1 MRRLRQFLLWLRV
14 LWFRKILGMDI
25 HPSVRLSL
33 SAKLDRTF
41 KAGIHIGEGSYVA
54 FGARILT
61 HDFTRGM
68 YLHTRIGTNCFIG
81 GQSLILPGVTIGD
94 GSIVGA
100 GSVVT
105 KDVPALAAVAGNPA
119 RVISTDIE
127 TLKFGRLDIADEN
140 EAHFRATDPAAAAL
154 NDSDFK
160 KRLAAR
166 QDS

>member
-68 YLHTRIGTNCFIG
+68 YLHTRIEQIA
-81 GQSLILPGVTIGD
+81 SL
-94 GSIVGA
+94 VG
-100 GSVVT
+100 
-105 KDVPALAAVAGNPA
+105 
-119 RVISTDIE
+119 
-127 TLKFGRLDIADEN
+127 
-140 EAHFRATDPAAAAL
+140 RA
-154 NDSDFK
+154 
-160 KRLAAR
+160 
-166 QDS
+166 